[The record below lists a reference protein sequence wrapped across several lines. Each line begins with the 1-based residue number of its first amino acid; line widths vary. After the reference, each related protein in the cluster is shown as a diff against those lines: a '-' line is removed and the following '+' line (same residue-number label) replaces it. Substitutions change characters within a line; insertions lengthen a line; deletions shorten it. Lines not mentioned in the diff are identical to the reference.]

1 MKNKQRTVRSIHA
14 WLGLITGIQLLF
26 WCAGGLVFST
36 HDIEWVRGNHGR
48 DSSPP
53 ATLQPQTIATSPADA
68 IAASGLANV
77 HEVTLTML
85 LGKPVYRLTGEG
97 GSALVDA
104 GSGKVF
110 TIDESQA
117 RNIAQADRA
126 QPPEVTQAALLTAD
140 APTELRGRNLPAWQ
154 VKLADADNTHIYIDQ
169 ATGAVAARRND
180 AWRRFDFFWMLHTMD
195 YSGRDDFNTPW
206 LIGFSVLGLLSV
218 GSGWVI
224 WLFRLFRKTARATA

>member
-1 MKNKQRTVRSIHA
+1 MKNKQRLVRSAHA

-53 ATLQPQTIATSPADA
+53 AALPTTGLATSPANA

-77 HEVTLTML
+77 HEVTLTTL

-97 GSALVDA
+97 GKALVDA
-104 GSGKVF
+104 GSGKAF

-117 RNIAQADRA
+117 QAIAQADRA
-126 QPPEVTQAALLTAD
+126 EPPEVAQSALITAD
-140 APTELRGRNLPAWQ
+140 APTEFRGRTLPAWQ
-154 VKLADADNTHIYIDQ
+154 IKLADADNTHVYVDQ
-169 ATGAVAARRND
+169 ATGAIAARRND

-206 LIGFSVLGLLSV
+206 LVVFSVLGLLSV
-218 GSGWVI
+218 SSGWGI
-224 WLFRLFRKTARATA
+224 WVFRFARGRKAKTA